1 MGPLKRNRKIFG
13 YYASQKQRLSIN
25 ILIHLIYLEDSRQ
38 SEDLKVH
45 QLSAVKEKAYFDNNS
60 TLAE

>member
-1 MGPLKRNRKIFG
+1 MGPLKRNRQIFG

-45 QLSAVKEKAYFDNNS
+45 QHSAGKEKAYFDNNS